1 MTDFKRAPRYLY
13 DDFVHP
19 DWHLNGRFGM
29 LVSTLLSKITV
40 RMLNSIG
47 CVSVDRTSGWTLV
60 GFRNSSSLLEAG
72 KNLLIFLEDPRLPLD
87 PDTLMCPFMSGF
99 VGLCRMYQDAYGAQL
114 PVYPMAVFPR
124 TETIAIRKPK
134 FYNKQGFRRNDI
146 HNFTHIVEEDV
157 HQLYLGIKHSS
168 GLIQE

>member
-1 MTDFKRAPRYLY
+1 MTDIKRSPRYLY

-40 RMLNSIG
+40 RMLNSLG
-47 CVSVDRTSGWTLV
+47 CVSVGRTSGWTLE
-60 GFRNSSSLLEAG
+60 GFRNSLSLLEEG
-72 KNLLIFLEDPRLPLD
+72 KNLHIFPEDPRLPLD

-114 PVYPMAVFPR
+114 PVYPMAVFPG
-124 TETIAIRKPK
+124 TETIAIGKPE
-134 FYNKQGFRRNDI
+134 FYNKQGFRRDDI
-146 HNFTHIVEEDV
+146 HNFTRIVEEDV
-157 HQLYLGIKHSS
+157 HRLYLGLKHGS
-168 GLIQE
+168 GLI